1 MGSQNLK
8 FERGT
13 KKEEQFL
20 VVADRCRR
28 PANFSLGRPNQMLT
42 FEFLGGGGKQENPRK
57 NISEQNREQTKSMA
71 SSPTSNPGCIDGGQI
86 F

>member
-1 MGSQNLK
+1 MK

-20 VVADRCRR
+20 MDADQCSS
-28 PANFSLGRPNQMLT
+28 PENFSLGRPNQMLI
-42 FEFLGGGGKQENPRK
+42 LSLGGGGGKQENSRK

-71 SSPTSNPGCIDGGQI
+71 SSPTSNPGYIDRGQI
-86 F
+86 L